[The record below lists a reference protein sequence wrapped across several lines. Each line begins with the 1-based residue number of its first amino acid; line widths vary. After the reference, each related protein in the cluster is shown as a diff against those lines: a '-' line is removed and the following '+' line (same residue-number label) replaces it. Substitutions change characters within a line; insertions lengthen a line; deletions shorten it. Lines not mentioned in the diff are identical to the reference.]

1 MTAEWTPMRWPAA
14 WKSLSSFDLV
24 RGTAVNCLI
33 LDKGGDLAT
42 VAARAAEAGF
52 EVIDPGSQ
60 PPGIKTVKGLWP
72 GIRLSRSGSNDATA
86 GPTGEPWVDSN
97 GWRVRLAQALNP
109 SVNIW
114 VDAMPQNA
122 RLSPEAYVIAI
133 ADSAAPGGRWIIS
146 LDDKLA
152 AGLLDHEPQA
162 VETWRRLNAA
172 ARFFGS
178 RKGWADYVPE
188 AVLGVV
194 SDFATPQ
201 SEEVLNLVARSNQ
214 QFRIILKTAL
224 GNSAFEG
231 LRALIYPDVEPPSP
245 ATRERIL
252 VFVRQ
257 GGLLIAGPKWGDAPG
272 STAASADHPRYA
284 LRTLGKGTL
293 AIAKENLNDPYL
305 LANDA
310 VMLMSHRYELLRL
323 WNSGAVSTYYSAA
336 PSQDRGLVQIIFF
349 ARSGASSAAVRI
361 VGPFRKAHLLTIDR
375 NDPSAVPFELQK
387 GAIEVHLP
395 AVSQYAAIE
404 LAI

>member
-52 EVIDPGSQ
+52 EVIDPASQ

-146 LDDKLA
+146 LDDNIA

-162 VETWRRLNAA
+162 VEAWRRLNAA

-178 RKGWADYVPE
+178 RKGWAD
-188 AVLGVV
+188 
-194 SDFATPQ
+194 
-201 SEEVLNLVARSNQ
+201 
-214 QFRIILKTAL
+214 
-224 GNSAFEG
+224 
-231 LRALIYPDVEPPSP
+231 
-245 ATRERIL
+245 
-252 VFVRQ
+252 
-257 GGLLIAGPKWGDAPG
+257 
-272 STAASADHPRYA
+272 
-284 LRTLGKGTL
+284 
-293 AIAKENLNDPYL
+293 
-305 LANDA
+305 
-310 VMLMSHRYELLRL
+310 
-323 WNSGAVSTYYSAA
+323 
-336 PSQDRGLVQIIFF
+336 
-349 ARSGASSAAVRI
+349 
-361 VGPFRKAHLLTIDR
+361 
-375 NDPSAVPFELQK
+375 
-387 GAIEVHLP
+387 
-395 AVSQYAAIE
+395 
-404 LAI
+404 